1 MKRDSIQWKCA
12 VLKELTS
19 ELSHNVHVV
28 NMFHEDLSLSDKND
42 LDVALKKIRELN
54 SIVDKLTANVLKE
67 SSTIAQLV
75 DGAGI

>member
-28 NMFHEDLSLSDKND
+28 NLFYEDLSEGDKSN
-42 LDVALKKIRELN
+42 LDQALKTIRELN
-54 SIVDKLTANVLKE
+54 SIVDGLAVSVLKE
-67 SSTIAQLV
+67 KPDESL
-75 DGAGI
+75 